1 MMAPWKNFTMPP
13 PSPSRHNLV
22 DVVKLPSPGAVILA
36 EVQRLLAEGADVN
49 QTNGDGQ
56 TALLWVSN
64 MNDGVAIATVLIEA
78 GADVNKADNWSHTP
92 MYYACLHGLVT
103 MTQLLSSHGASRNL
117 TIKIP
122 GIKRTLEETAMQTG
136 NSALAAW
143 LASSSK
149 WTTPLHHL
157 DIIPTRRAHALLC
170 KGATVLAAAM
180 PGDPTPLSLA
190 RELHAKGKAA
200 QGSAA
205 ALVLGWWQLRRLALA
220 MGTHKRLGAESPL
233 RHLDGHQD
241 LLEMIA
247 EMSG

>member
-1 MMAPWKNFTMPP
+1 MAPWKYFTSMP
-13 PSPSRHNLV
+13 PSPTRHNLV

-103 MTQLLSSHGASRNL
+103 MTQLLSSHGASRTL

-122 GIKRTLEETAMQTG
+122 EIKRTLEETAVPVDGVDELVDGVARVLRAPWWAREEGCRHPQGHSGAIKG
-136 NSALAAW
+136 NRGGG
-143 LASSSK
+143 
-149 WTTPLHHL
+149 
-157 DIIPTRRAHALLC
+157 RRARGREAGQSRAI
-170 KGATVLAAAM
+170 KGNRGGHSGEGCGQGAGRGRPVGRTLA
-180 PGDPTPLSLA
+180 
-190 RELHAKGKAA
+190 
-200 QGSAA
+200 
-205 ALVLGWWQLRRLALA
+205 
-220 MGTHKRLGAESPL
+220 
-233 RHLDGHQD
+233 
-241 LLEMIA
+241 
-247 EMSG
+247 